1 MPWKFDPTE
10 GDLVFVFTGGAGI
23 EEAANITYGDNG
35 TSDLIIDTGDR
46 TLDSSTIDQGD
57 RIIES

>member
-1 MPWKFDPTE
+1 MAWRFDPLE
-10 GDLVFVFTGGAGI
+10 GDLVFIIKGGAGI

-35 TSDLIIDTGDR
+35 TSDLTIDTGDR
-46 TLDSSTIDQGD
+46 TIDGSTIDQGD